1 MIMKATQYTMI
12 LFLTMGMWA
21 NVSDGGFMLP
31 QYVPVERLIK
41 NATDYIQK
49 NPKDAS
55 GYYTLGRIH
64 YMAFVNK
71 AFLVGAFNENPPNII
86 PFWWWLENYRGHLSR
101 QEAKRIALKQYGY
114 ESTSNIPV
122 EDRSEFWI
130 RVRSIEDKLE
140 SEKWQPEI
148 PTNEQLVEHTGAAQ
162 WNFYKAIALDPD
174 NALYYLGQASLGK
187 QYFDFLQ
194 ETCPVPLPATSK
206 AIILNTVKETYFLAY
221 NLSIKKDL
229 EREER
234 PISGLRSIISYEA
247 GSSFVRLWNLEN
259 KIPPVIQEKIIDI
272 KQNLKTFETLR
283 SPGITPIIFSLQ
295 ENSSL
300 SELLAC
306 DRIVPF
312 DMDGNGYIEKRSW
325 VKPTTGFLVWDSD
338 GDGRITSGRELFGSV
353 TWWLFFPDGYRA
365 MDVLDDNR
373 DGFLADGEFDGISV
387 WFDRDSNGKS
397 DIEEIVSIQS
407 LGISA
412 IATRPNDFDGK
423 SPMHTSG
430 LRLKDGRALPTYD
443 WIAPSIQPLREKSL
457 P

>member
-1 MIMKATQYTMI
+1 MKATQYTMI
-12 LFLTMGMWA
+12 SFLTMGIWV
-21 NVSDGGFMLP
+21 NVSNGHFKMP

-41 NATDYIQK
+41 NAADYIQK

-71 AFLVGAFNENPPNII
+71 AFLVGAFNEDPPNII
-86 PFWWWLENYRGHLSR
+86 PHWWLYENYRQYLR
-101 QEAKRIALKQYGY
+101 DREANRILLKKYGY
-114 ESTSNIPV
+114 ESMSYIPH
-122 EDRSEFWI
+122 EIRDEYWARFRAIQEQLDR
-130 RVRSIEDKLE
+130 
-140 SEKWQPEI
+140 EKWQPEM
-148 PTNEQLVEHTGAAQ
+148 PTNEQLVEHVGAAQ

-194 ETCPVPLPATSK
+194 ETCPAPLPATTK
-206 AIILNTVKETYFLAY
+206 AIILNTVKETYLLAY

-229 EREER
+229 KLEER

-247 GSSFVRLWNLEN
+247 GSAFIRLWNLED
-259 KIPPVIQEKIIDI
+259 KIPQDIQEKIIGI
-272 KQNLKTFETLR
+272 KKNLKTLETLR
-283 SPGITPIIFSLQ
+283 SAGITPIILSLQ

-300 SELLAC
+300 SELLAY
-306 DRIVPF
+306 DQIVSF
-312 DMDGNGYIEKRSW
+312 DMDGNGSVEKRPW

-353 TWWLFFPDGYRA
+353 TWWLFFPNGYRA

-373 DGFLADGEFDGISV
+373 DGFLANGELDGISV
-387 WFDRDSNGKS
+387 WFDRNSDGRS
-397 DIEEIVSIQS
+397 DIGEIVSLES
-407 LGISA
+407 LGITA
-412 IATRPNDFDGK
+412 IATRPNGRNGK
-423 SPMHTSG
+423 SPMHTGG
-430 LRLKDGRALPTYD
+430 LKLKNGRTLPTYD
-443 WIAPSIQPLREKSL
+443 WITPAAQINQKTKS